1 MKKNFKIKA
10 KVWKWPGLSAQ
21 AVDAPWHFV
30 NIDKKVSEEIRSVY
44 KKGFVYVTA
53 KIGKTSWDTAL
64 FPHKQSGA
72 YLLSIKAIVRKKEGI
87 LEGDILNISFNI
99 K

>member
-10 KVWKWPGLSAQ
+10 KVWRWPG
-21 AVDAPWHFV
+21 DAGWHFV
-30 NIDKKVSEEIRSVY
+30 NIDKEISKKIRDVY
-44 KKGFVYVTA
+44 KKGFVYIIA

-64 FPHKQSGA
+64 FPHKQSA
-72 YLLSIKAIVRKKEGI
+72 SYLLSIKKIVRKKEDI
-87 LEGDILNISFNI
+87 FEGDIMTINFKI